1 MTPRIQAHNLVFVK
15 PTLIGADQERRL
27 SVGII
32 RPMMRV
38 ERVHRHSQGSID
50 AIRTRVRADGVSM
63 SEMLRS
69 MGDDDGA
76 TSRGSGCAPFERVW
90 LDLALIGLVDKG
102 WQGGVTSD

>member
-1 MTPRIQAHNLVFVK
+1 
-15 PTLIGADQERRL
+15 
-27 SVGII
+27 
-32 RPMMRV
+32 
-38 ERVHRHSQGSID
+38 
-50 AIRTRVRADGVSM
+50 M